1 MTTDTAA
8 AQPRTVTAARTT
20 RRGRTGLGRRVRRGY
35 LWLLAPA
42 FVFMGVFFAYPL
54 GYGVVISLSD
64 FTAATFIS
72 GDAPFVGFDNFVGVM
87 SSPLFAV
94 ALRNTLLVTVC
105 SLAGQLAGGMALALY
120 FERRFPG
127 HTWMPSVILVSWL
140 IPLVITATTWRW
152 ILQENGAFN
161 QVLGLAGIDGPAWLS
176 EPSLAIWA
184 VIGVNI
190 WAGLPFTATILS
202 SSLRGVPLE
211 LHEAAV
217 LDGAGY
223 WRRVWSIT
231 LPQLRPVI
239 SVLVVLGI
247 VGTLKLLDLV
257 LVLTGGGPANS
268 TQTFAMLSYI
278 RSFREFDFGAGA
290 ALGNILLA
298 ITVVF
303 AVVYARATRGE
314 QRG

>member
-1 MTTDTAA
+1 MR
-8 AQPRTVTAARTT
+8 PRSSRPVRGLPGAGRPV
-20 RRGRTGLGRRVRRGY
+20 RRRLGQRVRRGY

-42 FVFMGVFFAYPL
+42 LVFMAVFFAYPL
-54 GYGVVISLSD
+54 GYGVVISMSD

-72 GDAPFVGFDNFVGVM
+72 GSAPFVGFDNFVAVM

-105 SLAGQLAGGMALALY
+105 SLAGQLVGGMALALY

-161 QVLGLAGIDGPAWLS
+161 QVLGLVGINGPAWLS

-184 VIGVNI
+184 VIGVNV

-223 WRRVWSIT
+223 WRRVRSIT
-231 LPQLRPVI
+231 LPQLRPVL

-247 VGTLKLLDLV
+247 IGSLKLLDLV
-257 LVLTGGGPANS
+257 LILTGGGPANS

-278 RSFREFDFGAGA
+278 RSFREFDLGAGA

-303 AVVYARATRGE
+303 AVVYARSTRGE
-314 QRG
+314 DRG